1 VTVMVGVCSYQ
12 LAISD
17 DTCAPELKST
27 RSQSVPDQVWTEK
40 PESGTAVINATE
52 SPLTSSATRPP
63 ASA

>member
-1 VTVMVGVCSYQ
+1 
-12 LAISD
+12 
-17 DTCAPELKST
+17 
-27 RSQSVPDQVWTEK
+27 VPDQVWTEK